1 MSKGSVSN
9 FDDHLYMS
17 IVRQLLLLIRIT
29 RSHHIARRYF
39 VVNGFDGA
47 LTMLGLLIGF
57 YVSGQVVLP
66 VVISVCL
73 GAAIALGMSGMT
85 SAYISEAAEKKREL
99 KRLEKAMIADLGESA
114 YGHATRL
121 MPLLIAFING
131 LAPFLIALFIILP
144 LALAHWQPQLVSHPL
159 EIATMVAFLLIFL
172 LGVFLGRVNGHFWLW
187 SGLQTLFIAAVT
199 TLLIFVLSPV

>member
-1 MSKGSVSN
+1 MS
-9 FDDHLYMS
+9 F
-17 IVRQLLLLIRIT
+17 VRQLLLLTRIT

-114 YGHATRL
+114 YGHTTRL
-121 MPLLIAFING
+121 MPLLIALLMWSGAILDCVIHHLAIG
-131 LAPFLIALFIILP
+131 LG
-144 LALAHWQPQLVSHPL
+144 ALAA
-159 EIATMVAFLLIFL
+159 ATCFPPARDGSDGCIPAYILI
-172 LGVFLGRVNGHFWLW
+172 GRVSW
-187 SGLQTLFIAAVT
+187 SR
-199 TLLIFVLSPV
+199 